1 MLLPSQQKEVLVM
14 SDRLLTIDEA
24 AKIAE
29 VTRSEIEQWIF
40 GGQLRYYE
48 IPAGRSTVIRIRL
61 SDLLNF
67 ERKRARA
74 PTPRRQGRG
83 G

>member
-1 MLLPSQQKEVLVM
+1 MN
-14 SDRLLTIDEA
+14 DRLLTIDEA

-48 IPAGRSTVIRIRL
+48 IPTGRLTVIRIRL

-67 ERKRARA
+67 ERKKTRA
-74 PTPRRQGRG
+74 PSAAPSR
-83 G
+83 

>member
-1 MLLPSQQKEVLVM
+1 MLLPSQQREVLVM

-48 IPAGRSTVIRIRL
+48 IPTGRSTVIRIRL

-67 ERKRARA
+67 ERKKPERRA
-74 PTPRRQGRG
+74 PRRQGRG

>member
-1 MLLPSQQKEVLVM
+1 M

-48 IPAGRSTVIRIRL
+48 IPTVRSTVIRIRL

-67 ERKRARA
+67 ERKKTRA
-74 PTPRRQGRG
+74 PAPRRQGRG